1 MALVRDT
8 GWFKSTRSGG
18 ANEGCVEVRITPST
32 TGVRDTK
39 NRTGG
44 ALSLRS
50 AAWGTFVTGAKDGR
64 FDLSL

>member
-1 MALVRDT
+1 MTLVRDT
-8 GWFKSTRSGG
+8 GWFKSARSGG
-18 ANEGCVEVRITPST
+18 ANENCVEVRITASA

-44 ALSLRS
+44 VLSLRS